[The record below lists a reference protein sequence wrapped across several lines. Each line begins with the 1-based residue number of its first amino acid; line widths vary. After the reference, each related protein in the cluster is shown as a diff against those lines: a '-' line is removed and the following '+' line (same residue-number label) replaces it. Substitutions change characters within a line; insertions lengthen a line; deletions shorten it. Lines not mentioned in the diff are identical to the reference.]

1 MKRLTMMLVL
11 GMVLSIFSG
20 QAFAQVNVQVIHNS
34 PDPLADSVDIYLD
47 GVLAVSDLK
56 FREATEF
63 LAISSSTSDIGVAPG
78 NSTSVDDTV
87 ANFPV
92 ILQDG
97 VDYIIVANGVLTTA
111 NYDQTLYGGAIAFD
125 LEIYANALQNSNPGF
140 NDILVFHGS
149 SDAPSVDALANGVP
163 LPLIDD
169 LDYASFQGY
178 APVPS
183 TEYILDITPFNNN
196 ALVVGSFYVDI
207 SPLTGLPLVLVA
219 SGFLD
224 PSNNS
229 NGPEFGLFAYS
240 ANGGPAIPLTV
251 VGTAPVQVIHN
262 SADPLAD
269 TVDIYVNTIS
279 DTIKLDNVAFRNATG
294 FLDLPTGY
302 ELDIRVSDRTSTGY
316 GDQEVATF
324 PATLDSTESYTVIA
338 NGVVGTGFASNPSG
352 VDSSFNLYIA
362 TGARQEAQTA
372 GNFELNVF
380 HGSTDAPA
388 VGVNANGGQAI
399 PSAAYTDFSGYLSIA
414 PDRYRF
420 DVTAANDPSNILFRY
435 AIDAS
440 GFGDVAAVVFASG
453 FLDPSSNNGGPDFG
467 LFAVTPVGGE
477 AIELTLVGDARAQ
490 VIHNSADPVADTVD
504 IYVNTLADTLKLDN
518 VAFRNASMF
527 LDLPTDYE
535 IDIRVSGRTST
546 GYGDQEIATFVSELE
561 DGESYAIIANG
572 VVGTGFA
579 SNPSGRDSSFNL
591 FITTGARETVATAGN
606 FELNVFHGSTDAP
619 AVGVNANGGQVIP
632 SAAYGDFAGY
642 LSVAPGEYRFDVT
655 AANDPANVLFPFYVD
670 ASGFGDVPA
679 IVFASGFIDPS
690 ANNGGPG
697 FGLFATTPAGGE
709 AIALTPV
716 GTGQVQVIH
725 NAADTLAK
733 TVDIYVN
740 TLADTIKL
748 DDVNFR
754 DGTSFLGLPSGYPLQ
769 IQVSGPNSAAFG
781 DAEAIQ
787 TFPATLDDGEAYH
800 VIANG
805 LLDTMGYTFPA
816 GRNVDFTL
824 FIEPGAR
831 QAQINGN
838 SDSTDVKVFHGATD
852 APAVDVIINGNAGAK
867 LVDNLDY
874 GNATGYATVQSISY
888 DLGVG
893 ANPVTAPGDVLATF
907 EADLSGAG
915 GGAGIVVASGF
926 LNAANNNDGV
936 PFGLVLFLPDNIGQG
951 LLLPLVTN
959 IDDLIVSNESL
970 NVFPNPALDRTQI
983 SFDLV
988 STADVAFRLYDLNGR
1003 VVWESDVTKTAGAH
1017 QMELDLTSIAGGNYT
1032 LVMMYEN
1039 RVSYQRLQIAK

>member
-169 LDYASFQGY
+169 LDYPSFQGY

-207 SPLTGLPLVLVA
+207 SPLTGLPLVIVA

-388 VGVNANGGQAI
+388 VGVNANGGQ
-399 PSAAYTDFSGYLSIA
+399 
-414 PDRYRF
+414 
-420 DVTAANDPSNILFRY
+420 
-435 AIDAS
+435 
-440 GFGDVAAVVFASG
+440 
-453 FLDPSSNNGGPDFG
+453 
-467 LFAVTPVGGE
+467 
-477 AIELTLVGDARAQ
+477 
-490 VIHNSADPVADTVD
+490 
-504 IYVNTLADTLKLDN
+504 
-518 VAFRNASMF
+518 
-527 LDLPTDYE
+527 
-535 IDIRVSGRTST
+535 
-546 GYGDQEIATFVSELE
+546 
-561 DGESYAIIANG
+561 
-572 VVGTGFA
+572 
-579 SNPSGRDSSFNL
+579 
-591 FITTGARETVATAGN
+591 
-606 FELNVFHGSTDAP
+606 
-619 AVGVNANGGQVIP
+619 VIP

-697 FGLFATTPAGGE
+697 FGLFATTPSGGE

-769 IQVSGPNSAAFG
+769 IQVSGPSSAAFG

-915 GGAGIVVASGF
+915 GSAGIVVASGF